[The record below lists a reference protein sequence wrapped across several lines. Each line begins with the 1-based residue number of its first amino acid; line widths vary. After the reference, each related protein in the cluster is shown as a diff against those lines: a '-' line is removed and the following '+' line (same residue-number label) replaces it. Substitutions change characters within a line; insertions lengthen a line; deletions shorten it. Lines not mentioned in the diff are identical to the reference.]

1 MLSMTEIARRAHSN
15 RRLVPLLFATF
26 VLILFIA
33 WAARTSILRESAVL
47 WTVSDPLERADAI
60 AVLGGGVDLRP
71 FLAADLYKKGLA
83 HKILVANVKLSPIE
97 KLGIVPRHTDLNR
110 EVLLKLGVPQE
121 AIVGFGS
128 DVSSTF
134 DESRALAV
142 WAKDTRAHTIIVP
155 TELFPSRR
163 QRWILN
169 YELGPIGARAIIDA
183 HKPLEYDIDDWWQH
197 EEGLIDFQN
206 EVIKYLYYRLRY

>member
-1 MLSMTEIARRAHSN
+1 MKDVAMAPQSRR
-15 RRLVPLLFATF
+15 RRLPLVLAT
-26 VLILFIA
+26 LIVVVMFA
-33 WAARTSILRESAVL
+33 WAARTPILRESAVL
-47 WTVSDPLERADAI
+47 WTVSDPLGPADAI

-83 HKILVANVKLSPIE
+83 NKILVANVKLSPIE
-97 KLGIVPRHTDLNR
+97 KLGIVPPHADLNR
-110 EVLLKLGVPQE
+110 EVLLKLGVPEE
-121 AIVGFGS
+121 ALIGFGS

-134 DESRALAV
+134 EESRALAV
-142 WAKDTRAHTIIVP
+142 WAKDTGARTIIVP

-169 YELGPIGARAIIDA
+169 RELGPVGAHVIIDA
-183 HKPLEYDIDDWWQH
+183 HKPLEYDVGDWWQH

-206 EVIKYLYYRLRY
+206 EVIKYLYYRLKY

>member
-1 MLSMTEIARRAHSN
+1 MKDVAMAHQSRR
-15 RRLVPLLFATF
+15 RRLPLVLAT
-26 VLILFIA
+26 LIVVVMFA
-33 WAARTSILRESAVL
+33 WAARTPILRESAAL
-47 WTVSDPLERADAI
+47 WTVSDPLEPADAI

-83 HKILVANVKLSPIE
+83 NKILVANVKLSPIE
-97 KLGIVPRHTDLNR
+97 KLGIVPPHADLNR
-110 EVLLKLGVPQE
+110 EVLLKLGVPEE
-121 AIVGFGS
+121 AIIGFGS

-134 DESRALAV
+134 EESRALAV
-142 WAKDTRAHTIIVP
+142 WAKDTGAHTIIVP

-169 YELGPIGARAIIDA
+169 HELGPVGAHVIIDA
-183 HKPLEYDIDDWWQH
+183 HKPLEYDVDDWWQH

-206 EVIKYLYYRLRY
+206 EVIKYVYYRLKY

>member
-1 MLSMTEIARRAHSN
+1 MKDVAMAPQSRR
-15 RRLVPLLFATF
+15 RRLPLVLAT
-26 VLILFIA
+26 LIVVVMFA
-33 WAARTSILRESAVL
+33 WAARTPILRESAAL
-47 WTVSDPLERADAI
+47 WTVSDPLGPADAI

-83 HKILVANVKLSPIE
+83 NKILVANVKLSPIE
-97 KLGIVPRHTDLNR
+97 KLGIVPPHADLNR
-110 EVLLKLGVPQE
+110 EVLLKLGVPEE
-121 AIVGFGS
+121 ALIGFGS

-134 DESRALAV
+134 EESRALAV
-142 WAKDTRAHTIIVP
+142 WAKDTGAHTIIVP

-169 YELGPIGARAIIDA
+169 RELGPVGAHVIIDA
-183 HKPLEYDIDDWWQH
+183 HKPLEYDVDDWWQH

-206 EVIKYLYYRLRY
+206 EVIKYLYYRLKY

>member
-1 MLSMTEIARRAHSN
+1 MKDVAMARQSRR
-15 RRLVPLLFATF
+15 RRLPLVLATLIVVVMFAWT
-26 VLILFIA
+26 
-33 WAARTSILRESAVL
+33 ARTPILRESAVL
-47 WTVSDPLERADAI
+47 WTVSDSLEPADAI

-83 HKILVANVKLSPIE
+83 NKILVANVKLSPIE
-97 KLGIVPRHTDLNR
+97 KLGIVPPHTDLNR
-110 EVLLKLGVPQE
+110 QVLLKLGVPEE
-121 AIVGFGS
+121 AVIGFGS

-134 DESRALAV
+134 EESRALAV
-142 WAKDTRAHTIIVP
+142 WAKDAGAHTIIVP

-169 YELGPIGARAIIDA
+169 HELAPVGARAIIDA
-183 HKPLEYDIDDWWQH
+183 HKPFEYDVDDWWQH

-206 EVIKYLYYRLRY
+206 EVIKYVYYRLKY